1 MGRRGNIENEISDLE
16 SAIREYERFINDISD
31 NIAILSDSNEL
42 YNQDITRSLSKFD
55 ITQGDYLQGNEI
67 STAISFQE
75 DCHIL
80 SINVEGRVGN
90 LIDELNAIIQR
101 YEEMIE
107 ECRSKINS
115 LLDEL
120 NSISEETFE

>member
-1 MGRRGNIENEISDLE
+1 MKY
-16 SAIREYERFINDISD
+16 EYYFIFASLSFASKT
-31 NIAILSDSNEL
+31 AILA
-42 YNQDITRSLSKFD
+42 K
-55 ITQGDYLQGNEI
+55 
-67 STAISFQE
+67 AFQE
-75 DCHIL
+75 DCQIL
-80 SINVEGRVGN
+80 SIDVEGMVGN
-90 LIDELNAIIQR
+90 LVDELNAIIQR

>member
-1 MGRRGNIENEISDLE
+1 MGRRGNIENEISALE
-16 SAIREYERFINDISD
+16 ADIREYERFINDISD

-75 DCHIL
+75 DCQIL
-80 SINVEGRVGN
+80 SIDVEGMVGN
-90 LIDELNAIIQR
+90 LVNELNAIIQR

-107 ECRSKINS
+107 ECRNRINN
-115 LLDEL
+115 LLEEL
-120 NSISEETFE
+120 TSISEETFE